1 MSDLDVRLAA
11 LGVRRP
17 QVRLPRHDVDLFKW
31 AVIACDQH
39 TSNPDYWREVE
50 SLVGDDPSTLHLVFP
65 EVYLGAPDAEARIE
79 RIKATMDRYL
89 EEGVLREEPAQ
100 FILVERHT
108 DAGLR
113 RDGILLAVDLEAYDF
128 APEART
134 LIRATEGTILDR
146 LPPRIRIR
154 EGAALELPHVM
165 LLIDDPEDDVIGPAV
180 ARRDTLSK
188 LYDTPLM
195 MGGGHVRGY
204 AVDDPELA
212 EHLTASFERIAA
224 PETSAARYGVET
236 ALLFAVGDGN
246 HSLATAKRVW
256 EQLKA
261 DGADPE
267 THPGRYALVE
277 VVNIHAVPFEPIHRV
292 VFGADETAVLQAL
305 ESVIEEPRPAAGV
318 DEAVRATREQERTI
332 AVLAGGSARTA
343 RCAGEGLVHAAVQRA
358 LEAGLPADVEVD
370 YVHGEGEAARLAGAG
385 GVGAGDAGA
394 GRVGPGSDGAG
405 GSGARDVVS
414 VILPPFDRSALFREV
429 VHNGPLPRKV
439 FSMGHA
445 EDKRYYMEARAIEES
460 R

>member
-1 MSDLDVRLAA
+1 
-11 LGVRRP
+11 
-17 QVRLPRHDVDLFKW
+17 
-31 AVIACDQH
+31 
-39 TSNPDYWREVE
+39 
-50 SLVGDDPSTLHLVFP
+50 
-65 EVYLGAPDAEARIE
+65 
-79 RIKATMDRYL
+79 
-89 EEGVLREEPAQ
+89 
-100 FILVERHT
+100 
-108 DAGLR
+108 
-113 RDGILLAVDLEAYDF
+113 
-128 APEART
+128 
-134 LIRATEGTILDR
+134 
-146 LPPRIRIR
+146 
-154 EGAALELPHVM
+154 
-165 LLIDDPEDDVIGPAV
+165 
-180 ARRDTLSK
+180 
-188 LYDTPLM
+188 M

-256 EQLKA
+256 EQLKT

-305 ESVIEEPRPAAGV
+305 ERVIEAPRPATGV

-332 AVLAGGSARTA
+332 AVLSGGTARTA

-385 GVGAGDAGA
+385 GAGAGSVGAGSVGA
-394 GRVGPGSDGAG
+394 GSVGAGGAGAG
-405 GSGARDVVS
+405 GSGARDAVS

>member
-1 MSDLDVRLAA
+1 MSDLDARLAV

-17 QVRLPRHDVDLFKW
+17 RVLLPRQGVDLFKW

-39 TSNPDYWREVE
+39 TSNPDYWRETE

-65 EVYLGAPDAEARIE
+65 EVYLGTPDAEVRIE
-79 RIKATMDRYL
+79 RIKGTMSRYL

-108 DAGLR
+108 DSGIR

-134 LIRATEGTILDR
+134 PVRATEGTILER

-154 EGAALELPHVM
+154 NGAPLELPHVM
-165 LLIDDPEDDVIGPAV
+165 LLIDDPEDDVIGPV
-180 ARRDTLSK
+180 TARRGTLRK

-195 MGGGHVRGY
+195 MGGGRVRGY
-204 AVDDPELA
+204 AVGDGELT
-212 EHLTASFERIAA
+212 EHLTAAFERIAA
-224 PETSAARYGVET
+224 PESSAGRYGVET
-236 ALLFAVGDGN
+236 SLLFAVGDGN

-256 EQLKA
+256 EELKA
-261 DGADPE
+261 NGADPQ

-292 VFGADETAVLQAL
+292 VFGADEATVLHAL
-305 ESVIEEPRPAAGV
+305 EGVAAAEPRPAGSV
-318 DEAVRATREQERTI
+318 DEAVRATRTEDGTV
-332 AVLAGGSARTA
+332 AVLTGGAARTVTC
-343 RCAGEGLVHAAVQRA
+343 RGAGLIHAAVQRA
-358 LEAGLPADVEVD
+358 LESGLPPDTEVD
-370 YVHGEGEAARLAGAG
+370 YVHGEAEAARLAGGPRSGA
-385 GVGAGDAGA
+385 AGDG
-394 GRVGPGSDGAG
+394 GGPFGGAG
-405 GSGARDVVS
+405 GAVAIV
-414 VILPPFDRSALFREV
+414 LPPFDRSALFREV

-445 EDKRYYMEARAIEES
+445 EDKRYYMEARAIEPE